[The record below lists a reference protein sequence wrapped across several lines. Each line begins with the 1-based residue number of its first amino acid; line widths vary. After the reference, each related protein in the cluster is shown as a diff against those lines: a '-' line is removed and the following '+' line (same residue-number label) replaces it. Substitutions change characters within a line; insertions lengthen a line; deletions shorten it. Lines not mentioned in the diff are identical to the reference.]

1 MFSLYDRAEASLPDW
16 QKKLLDNCMCFLF
29 QNKPKNKQTYT
40 HADIWTRKIPAKSQQ
55 TQQSQ
60 TQMKWGC
67 DHPSCNRNLIN
78 CKLSPNKKKNGRGRG
93 FNGTRTRGLCIR
105 ASVLCQLSYEDSYRP
120 IYWVYLIH
128 ERNETWNETMWNA
141 EIQTYKISLF
151 NSQLHYS
158 WLIFLGTVFYK
169 PFASQWKLVKA
180 AALDKA
186 SKKGEKQVYLLTT
199 RVQ

>member
-78 CKLSPNKKKNGRGRG
+78 CKLSPNKKKKRSRSRLQRDTNPWPLHPRFSSLPTELWRLIQA
-93 FNGTRTRGLCIR
+93 NL
-105 ASVLCQLSYEDSYRP
+105 LSLSDPRKE
-120 IYWVYLIH
+120 
-128 ERNETWNETMWNA
+128 WNMEWND
-141 EIQTYKISLF
+141 
-151 NSQLHYS
+151 
-158 WLIFLGTVFYK
+158 
-169 PFASQWKLVKA
+169 VKCGNT
-180 AALDKA
+180 D
-186 SKKGEKQVYLLTT
+186 V
-199 RVQ
+199 